1 MKFSIILPI
10 RANNH
15 NPRDYRNSFSS
26 LSSAQQIS
34 FALTDQQPKLPIYQM
49 VLLQDDLASREQKR
63 LESLRQRDQDRAKR
77 FLDAKSRSIGIDKEY
92 LDRQVEEKRMKEI
105 EEKEEK
111 AREGELIVLCVHWLV
126 AMMWQ

>member
-1 MKFSIILPI
+1 
-10 RANNH
+10 
-15 NPRDYRNSFSS
+15 
-26 LSSAQQIS
+26 
-34 FALTDQQPKLPIYQM
+34 M

-92 LDRQVEEKRMKEI
+92 LDRQVEEKRRKEI

-111 AREGELIVLCVHWLV
+111 AREGELIVLCVH
-126 AMMWQ
+126 

>member
-1 MKFSIILPI
+1 
-10 RANNH
+10 
-15 NPRDYRNSFSS
+15 
-26 LSSAQQIS
+26 
-34 FALTDQQPKLPIYQM
+34 M

>member
-1 MKFSIILPI
+1 
-10 RANNH
+10 
-15 NPRDYRNSFSS
+15 
-26 LSSAQQIS
+26 
-34 FALTDQQPKLPIYQM
+34 M

-111 AREGELIVLCVHWLV
+111 AREGELIVLCVHWFV

>member
-1 MKFSIILPI
+1 
-10 RANNH
+10 
-15 NPRDYRNSFSS
+15 
-26 LSSAQQIS
+26 
-34 FALTDQQPKLPIYQM
+34 M

-92 LDRQVEEKRMKEI
+92 LDRQVEEKRIREI

-111 AREGELIVLCVHWLV
+111 AREGEFELLS
-126 AMMWQ
+126 

>member
-1 MKFSIILPI
+1 
-10 RANNH
+10 
-15 NPRDYRNSFSS
+15 
-26 LSSAQQIS
+26 
-34 FALTDQQPKLPIYQM
+34 M

-92 LDRQVEEKRMKEI
+92 LDRQVEEKRIREI

-111 AREGELIVLCVHWLV
+111 AREGEFESLF
-126 AMMWQ
+126 